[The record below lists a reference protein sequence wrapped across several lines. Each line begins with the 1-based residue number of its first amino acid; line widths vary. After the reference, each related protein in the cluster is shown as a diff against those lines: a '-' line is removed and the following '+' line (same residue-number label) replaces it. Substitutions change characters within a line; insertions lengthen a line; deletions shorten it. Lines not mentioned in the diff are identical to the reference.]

1 MTFDELNKKH
11 FAKVYLAISYSGHK
25 ARLRASETRLLGARL
40 PWIKAETRTPRRAI
54 FYVNI
59 ETDEVVSEGAIRE
72 ARFLAHRLATRT
84 SSKTENGE
92 GRTDD

>member
-11 FAKVYLAISYSGHK
+11 FAKVYLAISASGHK

-40 PWIKAETRTPRRAI
+40 PWIKAETRTPRRAV

-72 ARFLAHRLATRT
+72 ARFLAY
-84 SSKTENGE
+84 GG
-92 GRTDD
+92 GRKDD